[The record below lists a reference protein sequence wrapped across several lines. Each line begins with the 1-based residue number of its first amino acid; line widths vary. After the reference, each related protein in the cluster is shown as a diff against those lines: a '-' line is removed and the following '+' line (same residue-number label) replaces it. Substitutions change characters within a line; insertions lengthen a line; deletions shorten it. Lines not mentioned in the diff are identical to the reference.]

1 MKRPTKKPQK
11 VKLDA
16 WKNPLIHYYV
26 EISPDELRKVADKME
41 SDGIISLMLE
51 ENYEGCDIYH
61 FRLETEEES
70 KKRYDEQYRQ
80 WKAWKKREQEL
91 EKKVESDIIEKAKK
105 LGMVFKEG

>member
-16 WKNPLIHYYV
+16 WKNPLLETCV
-26 EISPDELRKVADKME
+26 EISPDDLRKVADKME

-51 ENYEGCDIYH
+51 EDYEGFDIYH

-70 KKRYDEQYRQ
+70 KRRYDKEYRQ
-80 WKAWKKREQEL
+80 WKAWKEKEKEL
-91 EKKVESDIIEKAKK
+91 EKKFESDIIEKAKE
-105 LGMVFKEG
+105 LGMVFKER